1 MIILQI
7 VGTYPIT
14 SNDSERSSSQL
25 KRLLSDQRTT
35 MTAERLNHL
44 ALMNAHKPLL
54 KDITNDSIIK
64 SFQERQPRRK
74 RFDLPS
80 VSGSFC
86 LFSPSLSISF
96 IFQFNVVP
104 RGEGECC
111 LY

>member
-7 VGTYPIT
+7 VVTYPIT
-14 SNDSERSSSQL
+14 SNDSEQSFSQL
-25 KRLLSDQRTT
+25 KRLLSDERTT

-44 ALMNAHKPLL
+44 ALMNVHRALL

-64 SFQERQPRRK
+64 TFQERQPRRK

>member
-1 MIILQI
+1 MILLQI
-7 VGTYPIT
+7 VVTYPIT
-14 SNDSERSSSQL
+14 SNDSERSFSQL